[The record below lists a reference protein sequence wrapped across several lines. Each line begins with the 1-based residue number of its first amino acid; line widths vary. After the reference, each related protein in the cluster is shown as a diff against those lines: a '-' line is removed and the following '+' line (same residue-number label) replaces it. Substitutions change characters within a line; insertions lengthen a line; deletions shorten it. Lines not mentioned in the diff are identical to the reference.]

1 METSEETISR
11 VLSAYDLGGKL
22 RHLRLRKKIGLVDLG
37 KHTGLSASM
46 LSQLETGRLV
56 PTLPTLTRIA
66 LVFDVGLDYFFAHA
80 KSRKVFSIVRREET
94 ITFPERAGVLSPSY
108 FFQCL
113 SFPTQD
119 KGLEAFQAE
128 FPKRAR
134 EEVSLHFHEGSEF
147 LHVLEGSL
155 SIRFMEHD
163 HLLRAGD
170 SVHFDASEPHGYRGV
185 SKKAARAVVVTT
197 PPRM

>member
-1 METSEETISR
+1 METSEETINR
-11 VLSAYDLGGKL
+11 VVSAYELGAKL

-46 LSQLETGRLV
+46 LSQLETGRLI

-66 LVFDVGLDYFFAHA
+66 LVFDVGLDYFFAGP
-80 KSRKVFSIVRREET
+80 KSRRVFSVVRREER
-94 ITFPERAGVLSPSY
+94 IQFPERAGVLNPSY
-108 FFQCL
+108 FFECL

-119 KGLEAFQAE
+119 KGLEAYQAE
-128 FPKRAR
+128 FPKRPKGD
-134 EEVSLHFHEGSEF
+134 VPLHFHEGSEF

-155 SIRFMEHD
+155 SVRFMEED

-170 SVHFDASEPHGYRGV
+170 SVHFDSAEPHGYRGV
-185 SKKAARAVVVTT
+185 SKKPAQALVVTT